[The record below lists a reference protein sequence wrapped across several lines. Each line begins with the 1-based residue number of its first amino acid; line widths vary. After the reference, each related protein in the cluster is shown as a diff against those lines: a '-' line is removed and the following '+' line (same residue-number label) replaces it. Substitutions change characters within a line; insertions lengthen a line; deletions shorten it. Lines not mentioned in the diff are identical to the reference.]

1 MLVGLFILEIILVCL
16 CSYIYAECE
25 REPNLIRLFIA
36 ICPIVNLAFVIWNR
50 KVLTITFRG
59 KFDFKNLNPFRN
71 EFDLRNPKVIGLLFV
86 TCLLLTSCS
95 SEPQFRTIYRIH
107 YSVNY
112 DKTDTIETSF
122 PTRLRSFEGTNKLET
137 VTGSCIIST
146 TAPIEIVSC
155 KRIKR
160 R

>member
-1 MLVGLFILEIILVCL
+1 MLVGLFILEFILVCL
-16 CSYIYAECE
+16 CGYIYAECE
-25 REPNLIRLFIA
+25 KGPNLIRLFIA
-36 ICPIVNLAFVIWNR
+36 ICPIVNLAFVILNR
-50 KVLTITFRG
+50 KVLIKVFRDEFG
-59 KFDFKNLNPFRN
+59 FKNLNPFRN

-86 TCLLLTSCS
+86 TCLLLTSCN

-112 DKTDTIETSF
+112 AKTDTIETRF
-122 PTRLRSFEGTNKLET
+122 PTYLNSYDGTNRLK
-137 VTGSCIIST
+137 TGLGSDIIST